1 MDLRLSP
8 QRNAFES
15 SCSMSVAC
23 EIIIVAFG
31 FCRTVR
37 AERAFCPGGSVWER
51 SAVVDDCGVLVQ
63 VEAVG
68 EI

>member
-1 MDLRLSP
+1 MRAGSAAGVVDLRLSP

-37 AERAFCPGGSVWER
+37 AETVFEICRVPLLRR
-51 SAVVDDCGVLVQ
+51 SLSSP
-63 VEAVG
+63 
-68 EI
+68 